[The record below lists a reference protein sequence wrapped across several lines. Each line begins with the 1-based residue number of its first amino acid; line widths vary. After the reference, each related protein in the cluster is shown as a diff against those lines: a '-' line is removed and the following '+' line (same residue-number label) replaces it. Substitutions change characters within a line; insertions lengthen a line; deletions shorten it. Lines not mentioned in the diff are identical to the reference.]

1 MTLLPWGSSAER
13 GGSRGGGGGYGIHES
28 RHGLSFDRWIE
39 ANMAK
44 GGMMEWNDVQCDS
57 YLFFPPPSFFISQ
70 HISTSCS
77 TALVPS
83 SPRNPIP
90 AKCSRREMELMVGT
104 GPFSDCIPH
113 RRPRGNS
120 NWATQVGAG
129 LKPELL
135 PLPGH
140 RAPDSDGR
148 GGRNPKRTT
157 AHPAALVTSIRASY
171 TWKNP
176 SPSRAGQQMSKRKTL
191 PLAHLRHI
199 LPSEGGNR
207 TPRSLAALKDT
218 LRNEASSP

>member
-1 MTLLPWGSSAER
+1 MFSATLICSFLLP
-13 GGSRGGGGGYGIHES
+13 
-28 RHGLSFDRWIE
+28 LSL
-39 ANMAK
+39 
-44 GGMMEWNDVQCDS
+44 S
-57 YLFFPPPSFFISQ
+57 HSTFPPHVQ
-70 HISTSCS
+70 
-77 TALVPS
+77 
-83 SPRNPIP
+83 PRLFLLHQETRFQQS
-90 AKCSRREMELMVGT
+90 ACCRREMELMVGT

-148 GGRNPKRTT
+148 GGRNPKTTT

-218 LRNEASSP
+218 VRNEASSP